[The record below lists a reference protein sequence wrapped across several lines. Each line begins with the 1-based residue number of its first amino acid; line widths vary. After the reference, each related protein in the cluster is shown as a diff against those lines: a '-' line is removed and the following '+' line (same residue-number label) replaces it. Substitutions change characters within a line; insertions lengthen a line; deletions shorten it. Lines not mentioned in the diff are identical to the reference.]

1 MIQINNISF
10 SYNGKTPYLLQDINL
25 NIPKGAYVS
34 ILGENGSSKTTLIKL
49 ILGILKPVKGDIY
62 ISTKKIGYVPQKF
75 EGFNS
80 QFPLTINEL
89 LKIHMKAKNI
99 KDDKILEKTL
109 DLVDMASYKNKLIG
123 NLSGGQQQKI
133 FISRALMGDPEL
145 LIMDELSTGVD
156 IKSQG
161 EIYSII
167 KDLNTKKNITVIAVE
182 HNLNAALKY
191 STHILD
197 LGEDIKLYSIDE
209 YINKVN
215 NDNIFAIRKV
225 E

>member
-1 MIQINNISF
+1 LIQINNISF
-10 SYNGKTPYLLQDINL
+10 SYSGSPPYLLQDVTL
-25 NIPKGAYVS
+25 NIPNGAYVS

-49 ILGILKPVKGDIY
+49 ILGILKPVKGNIN

-80 QFPLTINEL
+80 QFPLTVYEL
-89 LKIHMKAKNI
+89 LKVHMKAKNI
-99 KDDKILEKTL
+99 KDHTFISRTL
-109 DLVDMASYKNKLIG
+109 DLVDMASYKNRLIG
-123 NLSGGQQQKI
+123 SLSGGQQQRI
-133 FISRALMGDPEL
+133 FISRALMGNPEL

-167 KDLNTKKNITVIAVE
+167 KDLNTKNNITVIAVE

-191 STHILD
+191 STHILH
-197 LGEDIKLYSIDE
+197 LGEDVKLYTIEE
-209 YINKVN
+209 YMNKIGN
-215 NDNIFAIRKV
+215 NNIFAMRKV

>member
-1 MIQINNISF
+1 MIQINNLTF
-10 SYNGKTPYLLQDINL
+10 SYSGSPPYLLQDVSL

-49 ILGILKPVKGDIY
+49 ILGILKPLKGDIHL
-62 ISTKKIGYVPQKF
+62 STKKIGYVPQKF

-80 QFPLTINEL
+80 QFPLTVYEL
-89 LKIHMKAKNI
+89 LKVHMKAKNI
-99 KDDKILEKTL
+99 KDETIISRSL
-109 DLVDMASYKNKLIG
+109 DLVDMISYKNKLIG

-133 FISRALMGDPEL
+133 FISRAFMGNPEL

-156 IKSQG
+156 VKSQD

-167 KDLNTKKNITVIAVE
+167 KDLNSKNNITVIAVE

-197 LGEDIKLYSIDE
+197 LSEDIKLYDIEE
-209 YINKVN
+209 YMHKIRN
-215 NDNIFAIRKV
+215 NNIFSIRKV